1 MIVMKARLKF
11 FCYYFIFW
19 LVLFII
25 GKISF
30 LLYHYNQSFQLPF
43 IDWFRIIGHGFLL
56 DLSTTGYFT
65 VFPLLILVITSF
77 SNYKL
82 PYWMINGYTAIMLF
96 VFIIVTLV
104 DFEIFKYWGVRLDST
119 AFRFIGPPRE
129 MLASTAWS
137 VIALLFVA
145 LVMFSS
151 LVYYAYHG
159 YLAKV
164 LIRSNKPR
172 WIGLLIFLLL
182 FPFLFLAIR
191 GGTGIAAINIS
202 RVYFHPDPFPNYAAN
217 NVFWNIGHSFLEK
230 KDQPNPFKY
239 LNDLTAKQYIDTL
252 YSEDSGRVELLNT
265 LRPNVILV
273 ILESFTAKLIEPLG
287 GLRGVTPN
295 FNQLCHE
302 SVFFTNLYANDS
314 RTDKSIVSILSGYP
328 ALGKISIIKFPNKT
342 QKLGII
348 SREMANS
355 GYQTAFYY
363 GGDVD
368 FASMRSYLVNGHFQ
382 HVIEVSD
389 YYKSQQTGRW
399 GVPDHITFQRLYE
412 DCDTSGKPFFKVFLS
427 ISNHEPFDIPVEPKF
442 GNKTLDDRVSSSAY
456 YTDSCIGD
464 FIQKAKLAKWWKNT
478 LIIMLADHGTKFP
491 GNSTVYYPEK
501 YKIPM
506 IWTGGAIKSDT
517 VISAFLSQS
526 DLAKTL
532 LNQMNIDASAYTLS
546 KDVFKSKYNFAFYEF
561 NNGFG
566 MMSDS
571 GNYVYDNDLERII
584 LNNGTVSDAFIQAGK
599 AIQQEVYDVFL
610 RN

>member
-1 MIVMKARLKF
+1 MKARLKF

-19 LVLFII
+19 LALFII

-30 LLYHYNQSFQLPF
+30 LLYHYNQSFQLPI

-65 VFPLLILVITSF
+65 AFPLMILLITSF

-82 PYWMINGYTAIMLF
+82 PYWVINGYTAIILF
-96 VFIIVTLV
+96 IFIIVTLV
-104 DFEIFKYWGVRLDST
+104 DFEIYKYWGVRLDST

-137 VIALLFVA
+137 VIVLFLMA
-145 LVMFSS
+145 LVMCIS
-151 LVYYAYHG
+151 LLYYFYHRN
-159 YLAKV
+159 LANV
-164 LIRSNKPR
+164 LEWSNKPG
-172 WIGLLIFLLL
+172 WIGLLVFLVL

-191 GGTGIAAINIS
+191 GGIGIAPINIS

-217 NVFWNIGHSFLEK
+217 SVLWNIGHSFLEK
-230 KDQPNPFKY
+230 KDQPNPFMY
-239 LNDLTAKQYIDTL
+239 LDDQTAKQVVDKL
-252 YSEDSGRVELLNT
+252 YYEDSGRVELLNT
-265 LRPNVILV
+265 PRPNIILM
-273 ILESFTAKLIEPLG
+273 ILESYTAKLIEPLG
-287 GLRGVTPN
+287 GLQGVTPN

-348 SREMANS
+348 SREMANV

-368 FASMRSYLVNGHFQ
+368 FASMRSYLVNGRIQ
-382 HVIEVSD
+382 QVVEASD
-389 YYKSQQTGRW
+389 YNKSQQTGRW

-412 DCDTSGKPFFKVFLS
+412 DCNASAKPFFKVFLS
-427 ISNHEPFDIPVEPKF
+427 LSSHEPFDIPVEPKF
-442 GNKTLDDRVSSSAY
+442 GNKTLSDRVSSSAY

-464 FIQKAKLAKWWKNT
+464 FIHKAKLAEWWKNT

-491 GNSTVYYPEK
+491 GNSIVYYPEK

-506 IWTGGAIKSDT
+506 IWTGGAIRCDT
-517 VISAFLSQS
+517 VIPTFLSQS
-526 DLAKTL
+526 DLVKTL

-546 KDVFKSKYNFAFYEF
+546 KDIFKTSFNFAFYEF

-571 GNYVYDNDLERII
+571 GNYVYDNDLKKII
-584 LNNGTVSDAFIQAGK
+584 LRNGTVSDSYIQAGK
-599 AIQQEVYDVFL
+599 AIQQKVYDVFL
-610 RN
+610 EN